1 MKLRLPALLLTCL
14 LCSTVQAEEV
24 IQSFHSDIKVSED
37 GSMQVTETIVV
48 RAEGNK
54 IKRGIYRDF
63 PTRYKDRLGNNYVVG
78 FDILSVRRGGRNENF
93 HTKNLSNGVRIYI
106 GNKGSNISR
115 GVHSY
120 EISYRTNRQLGF
132 FEDHDE
138 LYWNVTGNDWAF
150 PILNASATVQLPSS
164 VDAKNIKLEAYTG
177 FSGSKERN
185 YFASIKGRAVSYFET
200 TRPLGV
206 KQGLTIVVGFPKGH
220 VIEPDMSEKIGYV
233 LKDNSGI
240 AAMSLGLLILLAY
253 YCLVWT
259 RVGKDPEQGVII
271 AHYEPPADYSPAATR
286 FIREMGYD
294 KTCFT
299 AAIVSLA
306 VKGYLTIS
314 EEDAGSLFGTGS
326 NYVLSKKEGSN
337 EKISWDEQVILNK
350 LFKTSSSLTLTQTNH
365 SRISKLLEAH
375 ENILEKD
382 YETKY
387 FKTNSW
393 FFAAGLFITAL
404 VLLFGFVNQMKNGTN
419 EATIFLTIW
428 LSIWSIG
435 VCVLVANAWRAWKK
449 ATSTTSAGTV
459 ITALGSTAFVIPFVF
474 FEFMAIG
481 MLVNESSITFPLML
495 VLVIV
500 VNWIFY
506 ELLKAPTL
514 AGRKLMDKVDG
525 FKRYI
530 EVAEQHELAY
540 NNAGGKTPELFE
552 RILPYA
558 IALEIEDIWG
568 TQFEEVLSQAAA
580 GGAHYSP
587 GWYRG
592 SGWSSSNITGFTRT
606 IGSSLGSAIASSST
620 APGSSSGGGGGGF
633 SGGGGGG
640 GGGGGW

>member
-1 MKLRLPALLLTCL
+1 MKLRLPALLLVCL
-14 LCSTVQAEEV
+14 SCSTVQAEEV
-24 IQSFHSDIKVSED
+24 IQSFHSDIQVSED

-63 PTRYKDRLGNNYVVG
+63 PTRYKDRLGNNYVVD
-78 FDILSVRRGGRNENF
+78 FDILSVRRSGRNENF
-93 HTKNLSNGVRIYI
+93 HTKNLSNGIRIYI
-106 GNKGSNISR
+106 GNKGRNISR

-132 FEDHDE
+132 FENHDE

-150 PILNASATVQLPSS
+150 PILKASATVQLPAN
-164 VDAKNIKLEAYTG
+164 VDAKDMKLEAYTG
-177 FSGSKERN
+177 FSGNKEKN
-185 YFASIKGRAVSYFET
+185 YSASIKGRADSYFET

-314 EEDAGSLFGTGS
+314 EEDAGSVLGAGS

-337 EKISWDEQVILNK
+337 EKLSWDEQVILDK
-350 LFKTSSSLTLTQTNH
+350 LFKTASSLTLTQTNH

-375 ENILEKD
+375 ENTLEKD

-404 VLLFGFVNQMKNGTN
+404 VLLFGFINQIKSGNN

-435 VCVLVANAWRAWKK
+435 VCVLVTNAWRAWKK

-459 ITALGSTAFVIPFVF
+459 ISAIGSTVFAIPFIF

-481 MLVNESSITFPLML
+481 MLVKESSITFPLML
-495 VLVIV
+495 VIVIV
-500 VNWIFY
+500 VNWVFY

-540 NNAGGKTPELFE
+540 KNAGGKTPQLFE
-552 RILPYA
+552 SILPYA

-568 TQFEEVLSQAAA
+568 KQFEAVLSQTAA
-580 GGAHYSP
+580 GEAHYSP

-592 SGWSSSNITGFTRT
+592 SGWSSSNITRFTRT
-606 IGSSLGSAIASSST
+606 VGSSLGSAIASSST

>member
-1 MKLRLPALLLTCL
+1 MTQRLIILLLVCL
-14 LCSTVQAEEV
+14 LCSTVKAEEV
-24 IQSFHSDIKVSED
+24 IQSFHSDIQVSED
-37 GSMQVTETIVV
+37 GTMLVTETIVV

-63 PTRYKDRLGNNYVVG
+63 PTRYKDSLGNNYVVD
-78 FDILSVRRGGRNENF
+78 FDVLSVRLGGRNENF
-93 HTKNLSNGVRIYI
+93 HTKNLGNGTRVYI
-106 GNKGSNISR
+106 GNKSSNINR

-120 EISYRTNRQLGF
+120 EISYKTNRQLGF
-132 FEDHDE
+132 FEEHDE

-150 PILNASATVQLPSS
+150 PILKASAAVQLPAS
-164 VDAKNIKLEAYTG
+164 VDAKDIKLEAYTG
-177 FSGSKERN
+177 FSGSKEKN
-185 YFASIKGRAVSYFET
+185 YFATIKGRASSYFET
-200 TRPLGV
+200 TRRLGV
-206 KQGLTIVVGFPKGH
+206 KQGLTIVVSFPKGH
-220 VIEPDMSEKIGYV
+220 VTEPDISEKVGYV

-240 AAMSLGLLILLAY
+240 AAMSLGLLVLLSY
-253 YCLVWT
+253 YFLVWT

-271 AHYEPPADYSPAATR
+271 AHYEPPANYSPAATR

-314 EEDAGSLFGTGS
+314 EEEAGSVFGAGS
-326 NYVLSKKEGSN
+326 NYGLSRKEGSN
-337 EKISWDEQVILNK
+337 EKLDWDEQVILNK
-350 LFKTSSSLTLTQTNH
+350 LFKTESSLTLTRTNH
-365 SRISKLLEAH
+365 SRISKLLAAH
-375 ENILEKD
+375 ENTLEKD

-393 FFAAGLFITAL
+393 YFIAGLFITAL
-404 VLLFGFVNQMKNGTN
+404 VLLFGFVNQIKSGNN

-435 VCVLVANAWRAWKK
+435 VCVLLTHAWRAWKK
-449 ATSTTSAGTV
+449 AMSTTSAGTV
-459 ITALGSTAFVIPFVF
+459 ISAIGSTAFAIPFIF
-474 FEFMAIG
+474 FEFMAVG
-481 MLVNESSITFPLML
+481 MLVKESSVTFPLML
-495 VLVIV
+495 IVVIV
-500 VNWIFY
+500 VNWVFY

-514 AGRKLMDKVDG
+514 AGRTLMDKVDG

-530 EVAEQHELAY
+530 EVAEQHELSY
-540 NNAGGKTPELFE
+540 KNAGGKSPQLFE

-568 TQFEEVLSQAAA
+568 KQFEEELSQAAA
-580 GGAHYSP
+580 SEAQYSP
-587 GWYRG
+587 SWYRG

-606 IGSSLGSAIASSST
+606 VGSSLGSAIASSST